1 MNTTTPDDGAVTAQ
15 PSTPTEAVTT
25 EELDGSEQVITTD
38 EHGAPTLEPVSPQAP
53 SASEAVSEEVEA
65 NAETPPETQAEA
77 EPASDKTDDEI
88 AAWSEKKGLKINPDN
103 PNEVKLARMQLEA
116 ERKMH
121 EANQYKSAIQPPE
134 PVEETGDPN
143 YDVIAARQNQI
154 ELKTYVRDW
163 FDANPEMK
171 DHRGELQRIATERP
185 WLSNMD
191 DVKAHFLAD
200 PNRMASLKKEGG
212 RQALQNIAQKQQQ
225 VPPSSGATN
234 SNSYQSAAI
243 TPQNVYDLVDR
254 NGQSWFESNY
264 DAIQKAM
271 SGEN

>member
-1 MNTTTPDDGAVTAQ
+1 MNTTTSDDGAVTAQ
-15 PSTPTEAVTT
+15 PSIQPEAVIT
-25 EELDGSEQVITTD
+25 EESDGSEQVITTD
-38 EHGAPTLEPVSPQAP
+38 EHGAPTLQPVSPQAP

-65 NAETPPETQAEA
+65 PAETPTETQAE
-77 EPASDKTDDEI
+77 PAADKTDDEI
-88 AAWSEKKGLKINPDN
+88 VAWSGKKGLTINPEN

-134 PVEETGDPN
+134 PVAETGDPN

-254 NGQSWFESNY
+254 NDQSWFESNY
-264 DAIQKAM
+264 DTIQKAM
-271 SGEN
+271 AGKS